1 MRDSADSDDYGVTR
15 RGRKR
20 GQFDDADR
28 AYVKRDRH
36 RPRLQAEDAHDA
48 TDGLPEGDRWSTWD
62 QSTPLERGPK
72 PHPKWLVTDLAAVD
86 SELGILKT
94 GKEADVY
101 LIRRHVPGT
110 GKSCLLAAKRYR
122 DAEHRLFHRD
132 AGYLEG
138 RRVKESR
145 INRATASRSAFGKQ
159 MIAGQWANAEF
170 TALCRLHAARVPVP
184 YPVQVTGTEV
194 LLEFIGD
201 ADGTA
206 APRLAETR
214 PDDKLLVSLW
224 EQFTAALD
232 TLARHGLAH
241 GDLSPYNLL
250 VHQGR
255 LVLIDLPQVVDV
267 IAHPTGR
274 DYLARDARNVA
285 SWFAARGLPAADP
298 DALARRAA
306 EQAGLALAGRL
317 QLASPAVPDVPEVP
331 EPSEPPL
338 KRSCM
343 TLRAPSSAFL
353 TESRWRRSD
362 RALSAFL
369 AASVVRRSLNAA
381 SAFLAGSLVRRSFS
395 LVAARW
401 ARSLSRKSRARLAAR
416 CAPSVAL
423 CRRPPDLEFHHC
435 DRRAVNCLIRLSI
448 RLMITSR

>member
-20 GQFDDADR
+20 GKFDDYDR
-28 AYVKRDRH
+28 TYVKRDRH
-36 RPRLQAEDAHDA
+36 LPRLQAEDAHDA
-48 TDGLPEGDRWSTWD
+48 TDGLPDGDRWSTWD

-110 GKSCLLAAKRYR
+110 DKSCLLAAKRYR

-138 RRVKESR
+138 RRVRESR
-145 INRATASRSAFGKQ
+145 VNRATASRSAFGKQ

-170 TALCRLHAARVPVP
+170 TALGRLHRARVPVP

-214 PDDKLLVSLW
+214 PDDKLLASLW
-224 EQFTAALD
+224 DQFTVALD
-232 TLARHGLAH
+232 TLASHGLAH

-250 VHQGR
+250 VHKGR

-285 SWFAARGLPAADP
+285 TCFAARGLPAADP
-298 DALARRAA
+298 DALALRAA
-306 EQAGLALAGRL
+306 EQAGLA
-317 QLASPAVPDVPEVP
+317 
-331 EPSEPPL
+331 
-338 KRSCM
+338 
-343 TLRAPSSAFL
+343 
-353 TESRWRRSD
+353 
-362 RALSAFL
+362 
-369 AASVVRRSLNAA
+369 
-381 SAFLAGSLVRRSFS
+381 
-395 LVAARW
+395 
-401 ARSLSRKSRARLAAR
+401 
-416 CAPSVAL
+416 
-423 CRRPPDLEFHHC
+423 
-435 DRRAVNCLIRLSI
+435 
-448 RLMITSR
+448 